1 MSTTNTS
8 QPSHADRISEIAF
21 DLCSI
26 GTILG
31 LALNKL
37 SDSNAYGR
45 TETEDGAMMADV
57 GQVLID
63 ARKRLEGFNS
73 ELHQISGQMAR
84 G

>member
-8 QPSHADRISEIAF
+8 QPSNADRISEIAF

-31 LALNKL
+31 LAMDRL
-37 SDSNAYGR
+37 SDSDNYGR
-45 TETEDGAMMADV
+45 VEAEDGALLADV

-73 ELHQISGQMAR
+73 ELHHISGQMAR
-84 G
+84 S